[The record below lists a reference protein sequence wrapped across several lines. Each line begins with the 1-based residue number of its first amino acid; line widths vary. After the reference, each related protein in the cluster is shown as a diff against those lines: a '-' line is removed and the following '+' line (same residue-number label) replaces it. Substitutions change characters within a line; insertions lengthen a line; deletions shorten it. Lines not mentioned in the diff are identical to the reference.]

1 MNKENPDI
9 DDFQIKALKKLVNSG
24 IIRTIYPMIDTIDV
38 NVNNEN
44 ISFGKLYPMIELII
58 KLNDP
63 KINSEN
69 IWNKS
74 EFDPYY
80 LVDKYLREL
89 LPYIGINNNTTL
101 VKFKAFS
108 PDGKLIIKGD

>member
-1 MNKENPDI
+1 MNNENPNI
-9 DDFQIKALKKLVNSG
+9 DDFQIKALHKLVNSG
-24 IIRTIYPMIDTIDV
+24 ILHTIYPMIDTIDV
-38 NVNNEN
+38 NVNNKN
-44 ISFGKLYPMIELII
+44 RYLGKQYPMIELVI

-63 KINSEN
+63 TINSQN
-69 IWNKS
+69 IWGSS

-101 VKFKAFS
+101 VTFKVYS
-108 PDGKLIIKGD
+108 PDGKFIIRGD

>member
-1 MNKENPDI
+1 MNKENPHI
-9 DDFQIKALKKLVNSG
+9 DDYQIKALDKLVNSG
-24 IIRTIYPMIDTIDV
+24 IIHTIYPMINTIDV

-44 ISFGKLYPMIELII
+44 RAFGKQYPMIELII

-63 KINSEN
+63 EINSKN
-69 IWNKS
+69 IWDTS

-101 VKFKAFS
+101 VSFKAYS
-108 PDGKLIIKGD
+108 PNGELVIKGD

>member
-1 MNKENPDI
+1 MNVDNVNI
-9 DDFQIKALKKLVNSG
+9 YDFQIKALEKLVNSG
-24 IIRTIYPMIDTIDV
+24 IIHTIYPMIDSIDV
-38 NVNNEN
+38 NVYNEN
-44 ISFGKLYPMIELII
+44 RAFGKQYPMIELII

-63 KINSEN
+63 TINSKN
-69 IWNKS
+69 IWDSS

-101 VKFKAFS
+101 VSFKAYS
-108 PDGKLIIKGD
+108 PNGDLVIKGD

>member
-1 MNKENPDI
+1 MDKNNLNI
-9 DDFQIKALKKLVNSG
+9 YDFQIKALEKLVNSG
-24 IIRTIYPMIDTIDV
+24 IIHTIYPMIDSIDV
-38 NVNNEN
+38 NVYNEN
-44 ISFGKLYPMIELII
+44 RSFGKQYPMIELII

-63 KINSEN
+63 TINSKN
-69 IWNKS
+69 IWDTS

-101 VKFKAFS
+101 VSFKAYS
-108 PDGKLIIKGD
+108 PNGDLVIKGD

>member
-1 MNKENPDI
+1 MNNEDPHI
-9 DDFQIKALKKLVNSG
+9 DDFQIKALYKLVNSG
-24 IIRTIYPMIDTIDV
+24 ILHTIYPMVDTIDV
-38 NVNNEN
+38 NVNNKN
-44 ISFGKLYPMIELII
+44 RYLGKQYPIIELII

-63 KINSEN
+63 EINSKN
-69 IWNKS
+69 IWATT

-101 VKFKAFS
+101 VSFKVYS
-108 PDGKLIIKGD
+108 PDGKFIIKGD

>member
-1 MNKENPDI
+1 
-9 DDFQIKALKKLVNSG
+9 
-24 IIRTIYPMIDTIDV
+24 MIDTIDV

-44 ISFGKLYPMIELII
+44 IAFGKLYPMIQLII

-63 KINSEN
+63 EINSKN
-69 IWNKS
+69 IWDNS
-74 EFDPYY
+74 DFDPYY

-101 VKFKAFS
+101 VSFHVYS
-108 PDGKLIIKGD
+108 PDGKLIITGD

>member
-1 MNKENPDI
+1 MNKETPHI
-9 DDFQIKALKKLVNSG
+9 DEFQIKALDKLVNSG
-24 IIRTIYPMIDTIDV
+24 IIHTIYPMIDTIDV
-38 NVNNEN
+38 NVSNEN
-44 ISFGKLYPMIELII
+44 RAFGKQYPLIELII

-63 KINSEN
+63 EINSEN
-69 IWNKS
+69 IWSKS

-101 VKFKAFS
+101 VSFKAYS

>member
-1 MNKENPDI
+1 MNNDVPHI
-9 DDFQIKALKKLVNSG
+9 DDFQIKALEKLVNSG
-24 IIRTIYPMIDTIDV
+24 IIHTIYPMIDTIDV

-44 ISFGKLYPMIELII
+44 IAFGKLYPMIQLII

-63 KINSEN
+63 EINSKN
-69 IWNKS
+69 IWDNS
-74 EFDPYY
+74 DFDPYY

-101 VKFKAFS
+101 VSFHVYS
-108 PDGKLIIKGD
+108 PDGKLIITGD